1 MYQEKL
7 AQAIRAY
14 KIISIAQYMIPFVL
28 VALALILPGI
38 AELGESRDLVV
49 TVLFLFAIMDFLFLR
64 FAILPRMRS
73 NLKTLSEGQ

>member
-1 MYQEKL
+1 MSQEKL

-14 KIISIAQYMIPFVL
+14 KIISIAQYAIPFVL

-64 FAILPRMRS
+64 FAILPRMRAT
-73 NLKTLSEGQ
+73 LKTLSEGQ